1 MKIGFL
7 KDISKWLSG
16 GKRGKENVRSAA
28 IKLKVFNKRLAR
40 QVKKLE
46 MSGKLARDKV
56 VNLRK
61 QGDMEGSKFH
71 ARNYLQ
77 IRRQSRVVEM
87 FRTNLEGLQF
97 KLEQANAVKDVSQI
111 MTGIAQSLSVLKSQL
126 SVPQIQE
133 IMSQIDI
140 DMEEFAV
147 TADIATE
154 GMDNISIDTAVTDS
168 DVGEVLGEID
178 AEIQVE
184 MGDALPSASETG
196 PSASKIAELE
206 KELNRLKSDE

>member
-1 MKIGFL
+1 M
-7 KDISKWLSG
+7 
-16 GKRGKENVRSAA
+16 
-28 IKLKVFNKRLAR
+28 R
-40 QVKKLE
+40 QTKKLE
-46 MSGKLARDKV
+46 MSAKIARDKA

-61 QGDMEGSKFH
+61 QGDMDGSKFH

-77 IRRQSRVVEM
+77 VKKQSRAVEF
-87 FRTNLEGLQF
+87 FRTNLEGLLF

-111 MTGIAQSLSVLKSQL
+111 MTGIAQSLSTLKSQL
-126 SVPQIQE
+126 SVPQMTE

-147 TADIATE
+147 TADIATD

-168 DVGEVLGEID
+168 DVSDVLGEID
-178 AEIQVE
+178 AEIGAE
-184 MGDALPSASETG
+184 MGADLPSA
-196 PSASKIAELE
+196 ASDEKIAELE

>member
-1 MKIGFL
+1 MGFL

-16 GKRGKENVRSAA
+16 GKKTDSVRSAS
-28 IKLKVFNKRLAR
+28 IKLKVFNKRLMR
-40 QVKKLE
+40 QTKKLE
-46 MSGKLARDKV
+46 MSAKIARDKAV
-56 VNLRK
+56 KLRK
-61 QGDMEGSKFH
+61 EGDMDGSKFQ

-77 IRRQSRVVEM
+77 VKKQARAVEM

-97 KLEQANAVKDVSQI
+97 KLEQANAVKDVSEI
-111 MTGIAQSLSVLKSQL
+111 MTGIAQSLAVLKSQL

-154 GMDNISIDTAVTDS
+154 GMDSISIDTAVTDS
-168 DVGEVLGEID
+168 DVNDVLGEID

-184 MGDALPSASETG
+184 MGAALPSA
-196 PSASKIAELE
+196 ASDEKIAELE

>member
-1 MKIGFL
+1 MNMGFL

-16 GKRGKENVRSAA
+16 GKKTDSVRSASV
-28 IKLKVFNKRLAR
+28 KLKVFNKRLVR
-40 QVKKLE
+40 QVKKME
-46 MSGKLARDKV
+46 MTAKIARDKA

-61 QGDMEGSKFH
+61 QGDLDGSKFH

-77 IRRQSRVVEM
+77 TKKQARNIEI
-87 FRTNLEGLQF
+87 FRTNIEGLQF
-97 KLEQANAVKDVSQI
+97 KLDQANAVKDISQI
-111 MTGIAQSLSVLKSQL
+111 MTGIAQSLAVLKTQL
-126 SVPQIQE
+126 SVPQMQE

-154 GMDNISIDTAVTDS
+154 GMDSISLDTAVS
-168 DVGEVLGEID
+168 DADVSEVLGEID

-184 MGDALPSASETG
+184 MGAALPSA
-196 PSASKIAELE
+196 ASDEKIAELE
-206 KELNRLKSDE
+206 KELNRIKSDE

>member
-1 MKIGFL
+1 MGFL

-16 GKRGKENVRSAA
+16 DKRGKDNVRSAA
-28 IKLKVFNKRLAR
+28 IKLKVFNKRLTR
-40 QVKKLE
+40 QTKKLE
-46 MSGKLARDKV
+46 ISARLARDKV

-61 QGDMEGSKFH
+61 QGDMDGSKFH

-77 IRRQSRVVEM
+77 VKKQARVVEM
-87 FRTNLEGLQF
+87 FRTNLEGLLF
-97 KLEQANAVKDVSQI
+97 KLEQANAVKDVSEI
-111 MTGIAQSLSVLKSQL
+111 MTGIAQSLSALKSQL
-126 SVPQIQE
+126 SVPQITE
-133 IMSQIDI
+133 LMSQIDI

-154 GMDNISIDTAVTDS
+154 GMDNITIDTAVSDS
-168 DVGEVLGEID
+168 DVSEVLGEID

-184 MGDALPSASETG
+184 MGAALPSA
-196 PSASKIAELE
+196 ASDEKIAELE